1 MKEEKLSEINSYLT
15 FNLGDEEFA
24 LHVNKVLNILE
35 LAPITQVPKAPD
47 YMKGVINLRGMVL
60 PVIDTRLRFGMSETV
75 YTDKT
80 CIVVLEL
87 MFDNDKVYVGA
98 LVDQVV
104 AVLEIENKQIQP
116 PPSIGDKYKSQFISG
131 MVNVDDKFIMILDME
146 KLFTGKEILELKNK
160 SKQKETVK

>member
-1 MKEEKLSEINSYLT
+1 MKDEKLTEINSYLT
-15 FNLGDEEFA
+15 FKMGDEEFA

-35 LAPITQVPKAPD
+35 LTKITQVPKAPD

-60 PVIDTRLRFGMSETV
+60 PVVDTRIRFAMSETV

-87 MFDNDKVYVGA
+87 MFENEKVYVGA

-104 AVLEIENKQIQP
+104 AVLEIGNDEIQP

-131 MVNVDDKFIMILDME
+131 MVNTDEKFIMILDME
-146 KLFTGKEILELKNK
+146 KLFTGDEIIELKEK

>member
-1 MKEEKLSEINSYLT
+1 MKDEQKTVINSYLT
-15 FNLGDEEFA
+15 FKLGEEEFA

-35 LAPITQVPKAPD
+35 MTKITQVPKAPE

-60 PVIDTRLRFGMSETV
+60 PVVDTRIKFNMTETV

-87 MFDNDKVYVGA
+87 LFDNEKVYVGA

-104 AVLEIENKQIQP
+104 AVLEIGDNQIQP
-116 PPSIGDKYKSQFISG
+116 PPSIGDKYKSQFILG
-131 MVNVDDKFIMILDME
+131 MVNTDDKFIMILDME
-146 KLFTGKEILELKNK
+146 KLFTGEEIIELKEK
-160 SKQKETVK
+160 SKQKEVVK

>member
-1 MKEEKLSEINSYLT
+1 MKDEKLTEINSYLT
-15 FNLGDEEFA
+15 FKLGDEEFA

-35 LAPITQVPKAPD
+35 LTKITQVPKAPD

-60 PVIDTRLRFGMSETV
+60 PVVDTRIRFAMTETE

-87 MFDNDKVYVGA
+87 MFENEKVYVGA

-104 AVLEIENKQIQP
+104 AVLEIGNNEIQP
-116 PPSIGDKYKSQFISG
+116 PPSIGDKYKSHFISG

-146 KLFTGKEILELKNK
+146 KLFTGEEIIELKEK
-160 SKQKETVK
+160 SEQKEVVK

>member
-1 MKEEKLSEINSYLT
+1 MKDEKLTEINSYLT
-15 FNLGDEEFA
+15 FKLGDEEYA

-35 LAPITQVPKAPD
+35 LSTITQVPKAPE

-60 PVIDTRLRFGMSETV
+60 PVIDARLRFGMSETN

-87 MFDNDKVYVGA
+87 KLGNEKVYVGA

-104 AVLEIENKQIQP
+104 AVLEIGNNEIKP
-116 PPSIGDKYKSQFISG
+116 PPGIGHRYRSQFISG
-131 MVNVDDKFIMILDME
+131 MVNADDKFIMVLDME
-146 KLFTGKEILELKNK
+146 KLFTDEEMLELKDQ
-160 SKQKETVK
+160 SEQKETVK